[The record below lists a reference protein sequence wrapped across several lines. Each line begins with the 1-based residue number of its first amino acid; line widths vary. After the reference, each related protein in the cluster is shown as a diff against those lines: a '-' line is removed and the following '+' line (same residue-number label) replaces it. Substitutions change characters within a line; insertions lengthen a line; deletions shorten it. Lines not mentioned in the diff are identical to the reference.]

1 MGWFSKKKASS
12 APDRK
17 LLLKTFNICDE
28 ADIMDAVNHVR
39 LGTTIAFIKIKNNVI
54 VRDALKSMKEA
65 CSEMNGEIVGLPE
78 GWYIAAPPDVEIV
91 KKSVNAG
98 KQVVEAIISKE
109 HEDNLKSSHNH
120 LRDKLIIVDEF
131 DTF

>member
-1 MGWFSKKKASS
+1 MGWFSKKKASA
-12 APDRK
+12 APERK
-17 LLLKTFNICDE
+17 LILKTFTIEDE
-28 ADIMDAVNHVR
+28 ADVMDAVNHVR
-39 LGTTIAFIKIKNNVI
+39 LGTTIAFIKIKSNVI

-65 CSEMNGEIVGLPE
+65 CSEMKGEIVGLPD
-78 GWYIAAPPDVEIV
+78 GWYIAAPPDVQIV

-98 KQVVEAIISKE
+98 KQVAEAIISQE

-131 DTF
+131 DTL